1 MDMFKDWVTTFWKVV
16 IKPVPETFVNEASKA
31 KGKFSSA
38 VAWLSFLAVLI
49 HLSVFLLFD
58 YVYPLWVTISTI
70 LFVPI
75 TFLVFVFFTHLF
87 YQRLFHRKK
96 DYQAEFLYLTVGIS
110 VPFVVIGSIVPVVP
124 QIGTTLAWISLLYPI
139 ILMIIAVRA
148 ITKLYVWQATV
159 TVFLGL
165 FFSVLGFL
173 CLPVFFF
180 SMMNAVP
187 GVLY

>member
-1 MDMFKDWVTTFWKVV
+1 MDTLKDWLVTFWK
-16 IKPVPETFVNEASKA
+16 IIIMPMPETFIKEAKKA

-38 VAWLSFLAVLI
+38 VVWLVFLAVLI
-49 HLSVFLLFD
+49 HLSIFLLFD

-75 TFLVFVFFTHLF
+75 TFFVFVFFIHMF

-96 DYQAEFLYLTVGIS
+96 DYHAEFLYLAVGIF
-110 VPFVVIGSIVPVVP
+110 VPFVAIGSIVPMVP
-124 QIGTTLAWISLLYPI
+124 QVGTTLAWISLLYPI
-139 ILMIIAVRA
+139 ILMIIAVST
-148 ITKLYVWQATV
+148 ITKLKAWQSTV

-165 FFSVLGFL
+165 FFATLGFL
-173 CLPVFFF
+173 CLPAFFF

-187 GVLY
+187 GTLR